1 MRACRDL
8 MKDDGSEAPAV
19 DTFNIHENI
28 VPVAGQVFENRSC
41 DERTELSTITDKNG
55 LSESPIVGTGE
66 LRGSGSCLILALE
79 NIGKP
84 AVVRPSSP
92 DRAASVAPGVW
103 PTSMRFRKSHGRGRP
118 SYSGISRAFLTES
131 VRKAVWE
138 RQNTIPQ
145 RRFLLNFVTRRVM
158 SLQVAL
164 CGINGPV
171 NRGGHFSG

>member
-84 AVVRPSSP
+84 AVFQTEFSCGEASW
-92 DRAASVAPGVW
+92 AASVASGVW
-103 PTSMRFRKSHGRGRP
+103 PVSRRFRKSDGRGRP
-118 SYSGISRAFLTES
+118 S
-131 VRKAVWE
+131 
-138 RQNTIPQ
+138 
-145 RRFLLNFVTRRVM
+145 
-158 SLQVAL
+158 
-164 CGINGPV
+164 
-171 NRGGHFSG
+171 

>member
-55 LSESPIVGTGE
+55 LVGVAHNRHQANSEVWGG
-66 LRGSGSCLILALE
+66 CLILALE

-84 AVVRPSSP
+84 AVFQTEFSCGEASW
-92 DRAASVAPGVW
+92 AASVASGVW
-103 PTSMRFRKSHGRGRP
+103 PVSRRFRKSDGRGRP
-118 SYSGISRAFLTES
+118 S
-131 VRKAVWE
+131 
-138 RQNTIPQ
+138 
-145 RRFLLNFVTRRVM
+145 
-158 SLQVAL
+158 
-164 CGINGPV
+164 
-171 NRGGHFSG
+171 